1 MGPRQPGLL
10 WDRGT
15 HPKISFEGWRDE
27 RVLTV
32 VLLMQ
37 MAICWRIQAF
47 LMFLFGPCLL
57 AGYIFLP
64 KRLQAKQV
72 RDIQFEFLVGS
83 SVLSVSVLTATAIY
97 LFSTDQ
103 PFEQTFLYHLATM
116 QFFALFTV
124 WSTFIPI
131 YSRTDGRTGWYNIF
145 YLIIAAAPFFL
156 NFLITIL
163 FFISLHPAIPYF
175 LIACIDN
182 VDTGLPTSAP
192 EYVIRAYKGDWIMT
206 AQSTTSIITFALT
219 SFSLPTAGLLL
230 LFWRSFAWRCHQQL
244 HMLITSG
251 STVAMVVFMVRM
263 DLNRSMMRSLVGED
277 YIGDE
282 WGFGQILAIFIWI
295 PIIFRL
301 VVFLSHQVFRYLSR
315 FVTDTGASPQVST
328 HSGTE
333 SMLSIW
339 SYT

>member
-10 WDRGT
+10 SDRGT

-47 LMFLFGPCLL
+47 LMLLFGPCLF

-72 RDIQFEFLVGS
+72 RDIQFELLVGS

-103 PFEQTFLYHLATM
+103 PFEQTFLYHLSTM
-116 QFFALFTV
+116 QFFALFTI
-124 WSTFIPI
+124 WSTVISN
-131 YSRTDGRTGWYNIF
+131 YSRTDGRTWWYKIF
-145 YLIIAAAPFFL
+145 YLIIAAAAFFH
-156 NFLITIL
+156 NFLIIML
-163 FFISLHPAIPYF
+163 VHISLHPAIPYF
-175 LIACIDN
+175 LIACINN
-182 VDTGLPTSAP
+182 VDTGLPTSPP

-206 AQSTTSIITFALT
+206 ARSTTSNITFVLT
-219 SFSLPTAGLLL
+219 IFSIPITGFLLL
-230 LFWRSFAWRCHQQL
+230 SGKFFAWRCHQQL

-251 STVAMVVFMVRM
+251 SAVAMVVFMVRM

-295 PIIFRL
+295 PILFRL
-301 VVFLSHQVFRYLSR
+301 VVFLSRQVSSYLSR

>member
-37 MAICWRIQAF
+37 MVICWIIQAF
-47 LMFLFGPCLL
+47 LMLLFGPCLL

-64 KRLQAKQV
+64 KSLQAKQV

-103 PFEQTFLYHLATM
+103 PFEQAFLYHLATM

-124 WSTFIPI
+124 WSTVILVE
-131 YSRTDGRTGWYNIF
+131 RTGWWYSIF
-145 YLIIAAAPFFL
+145 YLIIGVVSFFL
-156 NFLITIL
+156 YFLIIIRVSL
-163 FFISLHPAIPYF
+163 YLHPAIPYF
-175 LIACIDN
+175 LLACIDD
-182 VDTGLPTSAP
+182 VDTGIPTSAP

-206 AQSTTSIITFALT
+206 ARSTTSIITFVLT
-219 SFSLPTAGLLL
+219 PTSIPIAGFLLL
-230 LFWRSFAWRCHQQL
+230 SGKFFAWRCHQQL

-251 STVAMVVFMVRM
+251 SSVAVVVFMVRM

-295 PIIFRL
+295 PILFRL
-301 VVFLSHQVFRYLSR
+301 VVFLSRQVSSYLSR

>member
-47 LMFLFGPCLL
+47 LMLLFGPCLL

-72 RDIQFEFLVGS
+72 RDIQFELLVGS

-103 PFEQTFLYHLATM
+103 PFEQTFLYHLSTM

-124 WSTFIPI
+124 WSKVIPVE
-131 YSRTDGRTGWYNIF
+131 RTGWWYSIF
-145 YLIIAAAPFFL
+145 YLIIGVVSFSL
-156 NFLITIL
+156 YSLINIRVSL
-163 FFISLHPAIPYF
+163 YLHPAIPYF
-175 LIACIDN
+175 LLACIDD
-182 VDTGLPTSAP
+182 VDTGIPTSAP

-206 AQSTTSIITFALT
+206 ARSTTSIITFVLT
-219 SFSLPTAGLLL
+219 STSIPIAGFLLL
-230 LFWRSFAWRCHQQL
+230 GWRCHQQL

-251 STVAMVVFMVRM
+251 SAVAMVVFMVRM
-263 DLNRSMMRSLVGED
+263 DRNRSMMRSLLGED

-295 PIIFRL
+295 PILFRL
-301 VVFLSHQVFRYLSR
+301 VVFLSRQVSRYLSR

-333 SMLSIW
+333 SMLSIR